1 VAMFFFIFIVLG
13 LVSKY
18 CGVSIFALIKLLK
31 NELLLAFSTA
41 SSESVLP
48 IVMKKME
55 HFGVP
60 RDIAS
65 FVIPTG
71 YSFNLDVS
79 SMYQSIAALF
89 VAQLYGVD
97 LIIEEQIL
105 LMFTLMITFKGMAGV
120 PCASFVVLLTTLG
133 SMDLNPQGLA
143 LIIGVHR
150 ILEMLRTY

>member
-1 VAMFFFIFIVLG
+1 MPLLQRQSLLWLVCLNTIVKLCLVVIVAMFFFIFIVLG

-60 RDIAS
+60 RDMH
-65 FVIPTG
+65 P
-71 YSFNLDVS
+71 L
-79 SMYQSIAALF
+79 LF
-89 VAQLYGVD
+89 QQD
-97 LIIEEQIL
+97 IL
-105 LMFTLMITFKGMAGV
+105 ST
-120 PCASFVVLLTTLG
+120 
-133 SMDLNPQGLA
+133 
-143 LIIGVHR
+143 
-150 ILEMLRTY
+150 